1 MCQSEP
7 LFFLC
12 LCVNHQ
18 FLGYPLTSWTRLC
31 LKFTSFDVTKGL
43 ALGSSQTP
51 ADYGGYLPFELTF
64 LRSMRWLLWRGGG
77 AGVGAGVVLW
87 VPGSRTGSGEGR

>member
-64 LRSMRWLLWRGGG
+64 LRSHEMAALARGWSGGG
-77 AGVGAGVVLW
+77 GGGRP
-87 VPGSRTGSGEGR
+87 PGSWL